1 MENHRH
7 VQNLETAARRMK
19 RKNEEFRES
28 AVLKDVIER
37 KSAEQFL
44 TLCSDIDAQE
54 NQIVMLETAV
64 QNLRTETA
72 SFSELLYVTMSAK
85 DPEGG
90 SSFVHEFLPQVC
102 FQRRVHEKYAWEY
115 WISSHLFHGF
125 ENAFF
130 GLPHLDMFNAVS
142 NPERYRADCFLAFQE
157 MSTKSSSTDE
167 MAQTLLQCSRF
178 REFCRTKFLQV
189 IPSCLEHVLFGNFY
203 HSCAIIAHGKFPSNV
218 HHIFHRFLV
227 VAKAVWILH
236 KLAWSFEPPAR
247 IIWATPAMHYDGAIM
262 ESVMASEDLEK
273 TYDLGKVAF
282 VIAPGFCVRNTIV
295 RKSQVYLISEIA
307 NVKFSGDVEE
317 SQMLAASS
325 IHAMAQV
332 STIQRVTTWCMQCT
346 DDRQF
351 PFREIISLV
360 RFPWIKLCCIVSVS
374 RCNHELPILSFE
386 KSTWSCSSTT
396 LSRSTWTMSFL
407 HRLGS
412 YFLVRFLWLK
422 KLQVVSLCK
431 QQLQL
436 FSGKSTW
443 GCLSTHSLQVIGQI
457 FFLHGMERCIGS
469 RSAIFC
475 FVFLELKAALQAL
488 ELQLLFEKN
497 YTWSC
502 LSKLCL
508 IERG

>member
-1 MENHRH
+1 MENPRH

-28 AVLKDVIER
+28 VVLKDVIER
-37 KSAEQFL
+37 KSAERFL

-54 NQIVMLETAV
+54 NQILMLETAV

-167 MAQTLLQCSRF
+167 MAQTMLQCSRF

-273 TYDLGKVAF
+273 TNDLGKVAF

-295 RKSQVYLISEIA
+295 RRSQVYLISEIA

-325 IHAMAQV
+325 IHATAQV
-332 STIQRVTTWCMQCT
+332 STIQRVTT
-346 DDRQF
+346 
-351 PFREIISLV
+351 
-360 RFPWIKLCCIVSVS
+360 
-374 RCNHELPILSFE
+374 
-386 KSTWSCSSTT
+386 
-396 LSRSTWTMSFL
+396 
-407 HRLGS
+407 
-412 YFLVRFLWLK
+412 
-422 KLQVVSLCK
+422 
-431 QQLQL
+431 
-436 FSGKSTW
+436 
-443 GCLSTHSLQVIGQI
+443 
-457 FFLHGMERCIGS
+457 
-469 RSAIFC
+469 
-475 FVFLELKAALQAL
+475 
-488 ELQLLFEKN
+488 
-497 YTWSC
+497 
-502 LSKLCL
+502 
-508 IERG
+508 